1 MGYRSE
7 MAIAI
12 ATEAVESFEAA
23 CPSIVEAFETGY
35 DFNLDNGAPG
45 GRCYAHKWI
54 KWYESTGPDDE
65 HGFLGTWEWAEWR
78 GGVDDRLYRFI
89 CLGEENGDVEDYG
102 DLYNI
107 NMYVVRGIELPANA
121 GEAQEDEDAELL

>member
-12 ATEAVESFEAA
+12 ATEAVEAFEAA
-23 CPSIVEAFETGY
+23 CPSIVEQFETGY

-45 GRCYAHKWI
+45 GRCYSHKWI

-65 HGFLGTWEWAEWR
+65 NGFLGTWEWANWR
-78 GGVDDRLYRFI
+78 GDVENRLYRFI
-89 CLGEENGDVEDYG
+89 RLGAENDDVEDYG
-102 DLYNI
+102 ELYNI
-107 NMYVVRGIELPANA
+107 NMYMVRGLELPEEAA
-121 GEAQEDEDAELL
+121 AQEDE